1 MFIGKGKRYFMFISK
16 LAKEKGISCLLAK
29 EKGISCLLGKE

>member
-1 MFIGKGKRYFMFISK
+1 MFISK

>member
-1 MFIGKGKRYFMFISK
+1 MFIRK

-29 EKGISCLLGKE
+29 EKGISCLLAKQNVLHFY

>member
-1 MFIGKGKRYFMFISK
+1 MFISK

-29 EKGISCLLGKE
+29 EKGISCWLAKE

>member
-1 MFIGKGKRYFMFISK
+1 MFISK

-29 EKGISCLLGKE
+29 EKGISCLLAKE

>member
-1 MFIGKGKRYFMFISK
+1 MFISK

-29 EKGISCLLGKE
+29 EKCISCLLAKGTGIS